1 MSEFSPL
8 VLVASQFED
17 KSKNPRRDEEQCNCA
32 CPDSGFSFDL
42 PLFTHHLRVCHPK
55 GLHVQKISD
64 LHTLMFNPYLDQ
76 GVAIINQVAYDL
88 WKQFETPQILS
99 DENRR
104 NQTIVEMKGAGIL
117 VEENANAVLRQGAPQ
132 TLSVWLHVANECNL
146 RCDYCYINKT
156 DDYMSIETGCTSVD
170 AVVRSALNHGF
181 KRIKL
186 KFAGGEATMNLRVV
200 LELHKYAQTQ
210 ADVSGLTLDTVVLS
224 NGVAIG
230 EKAIMEFE
238 KNGIQVSISL
248 DGIGSMNDVQRKFS
262 NGKGSFAWVD
272 RTLNRLISHNIRP
285 FISITLSDRNAVGLA
300 DVVSYVLDRDLPFNI
315 NFFRDNE
322 CSTMFADLRLRDEQ
336 IIASMLR
343 AFEVIEKNLPNRSLL
358 GALVDRSQFDMP
370 HEKTCAVGESYLV
383 IDHKGNVS
391 KCQMEIEKPVT
402 TIYAEDPLS
411 LIRGDKIGIQ
421 NLPVMEKE
429 GCRECE
435 WRFWCA
441 GGCPAL
447 TFRSTGR
454 YDIKSPYCHI
464 YKAVYPALLRL
475 EGLRLIKLAGVN

>member
-1 MSEFSPL
+1 
-8 VLVASQFED
+8 
-17 KSKNPRRDEEQCNCA
+17 
-32 CPDSGFSFDL
+32 
-42 PLFTHHLRVCHPK
+42 
-55 GLHVQKISD
+55 
-64 LHTLMFNPYLDQ
+64 
-76 GVAIINQVAYDL
+76 
-88 WKQFETPQILS
+88 
-99 DENRR
+99 
-104 NQTIVEMKGAGIL
+104 
-117 VEENANAVLRQGAPQ
+117 
-132 TLSVWLHVANECNL
+132 
-146 RCDYCYINKT
+146 
-156 DDYMSIETGCTSVD
+156 MSIETGCTSVD